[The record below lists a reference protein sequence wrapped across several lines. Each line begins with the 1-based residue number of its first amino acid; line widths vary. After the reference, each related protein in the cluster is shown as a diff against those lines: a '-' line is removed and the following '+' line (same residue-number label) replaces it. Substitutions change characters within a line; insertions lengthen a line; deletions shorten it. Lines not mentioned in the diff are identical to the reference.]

1 MGSIEGFASSALSV
15 TISLFFSILFA
26 APLIRKAF
34 ATDDPLAECMALIL
48 AAAFSLLILILL
60 TALVESLPFAPATT
74 ILLWLISLTVEYLL
88 INPTL
93 TLWSWYVVGKRA
105 IFVRSGG
112 NGGVDPTNAVG
123 PVSPAPTGDE
133 PSTSRSSSRTPRST
147 SQPPPLAA
155 IRPTPVA
162 FIEAF
167 AGPSEFDSD
176 SDDLVIEYN
185 RPSIGQGRQRGG
197 ATVRGVSSPP
207 GGANRTR
214 TLPPLPGPRT
224 IGPRTNRRASDA
236 VLFEMSA
243 SLTLQDDIDIDLG
256 ASGHWSD

>member
-34 ATDDPLAECMALIL
+34 ATDDPLAERMALIL
-48 AAAFSLLILILL
+48 AAAFSLLILILVGGIILL
-60 TALVESLPFAPATT
+60 TALVESLPFTPATT

-123 PVSPAPTGDE
+123 PVSPAPTGNE
-133 PSTSRSSSRTPRST
+133 RST